1 MFGPNNGE
9 RLYSSALDYV
19 KTAYYGQVGPNFGG
33 EGDQTNPGSPTTVM
47 NSLPNDNVGKEEIQ
61 RENYLAQRFPNFV
74 KQGAGKIENVA
85 KWTT

>member
-1 MFGPNNGE
+1 
-9 RLYSSALDYV
+9 
-19 KTAYYGQVGPNFGG
+19 
-33 EGDQTNPGSPTTVM
+33 M